1 MIYKLQRCVKLDDV
15 DLDIIKQK
23 RKLEITKIK
32 NCNEYTKKY
41 GITLTDDQIKNIIE
55 RKVETLKE
63 TGRIEFRESVIDKII
78 KEFCDSPY
86 IFQQNYAETLYELI
100 DIFYEYKNETMDL
113 ISDNELIEF
122 MKKNFD
128 GICQGDLDYLS
139 GTVMNKMR
147 EDLTRPI
154 SLNNKESDDKDY

>member
-1 MIYKLQRCVKLDDV
+1 MDDV

-154 SLNNKESDDKDY
+154 SLNNKESDDKDYE

>member
-1 MIYKLQRCVKLDDV
+1 MDDV